1 MLDYIFPLIFKKC
14 TTASPM
20 NTNMEMN
27 PKAFKD
33 KNENLSNKQNSE
45 KDPREEDRW

>member
-1 MLDYIFPLIFKKC
+1 MLDYIFPLYFKKC

-27 PKAFKD
+27 PKAFRERKSVYF
-33 KNENLSNKQNSE
+33 KIIKLIIKRSNYK
-45 KDPREEDRW
+45 